1 MLISSQASQSEKK
14 VQRLSRNRVHVI
26 SYYVETGDICKIKI
40 FYLPL
45 LCTVYKDMEDIKYK
59 LYSLNDETG
68 VRYIGITKQK
78 LSYRLSAHISSCKQ
92 AFKNKKCRHH
102 RHCWIKSLLD
112 KKMFPTI
119 NLITEFNSSNEAKQA
134 EIATIKL
141 YNNLV
146 NGTAGGDG
154 IREYKFSEEYLE
166 TKRFKVDQYDLQ
178 GNLLNTFKS
187 LSEASL
193 IVTGTEKNNS
203 KISGVTRGNHGRR
216 TAFGYVWR
224 IHNEP
229 FDKYPTTPQI
239 NITEAQKKALSK
251 RQLENNVMKD
261 KKGLLNVASK
271 PIIILNTKNVITHIT
286 ESVREVSVTTKL
298 SRSCIAKMLKMN
310 KKVAGYKLV
319 YANEDIVQSLQKCKS
334 STLKAFVGQIY
345 A

>member
-1 MLISSQASQSEKK
+1 M
-14 VQRLSRNRVHVI
+14 
-26 SYYVETGDICKIKI
+26 ETGDICIIKY

-45 LCTVYKDMEDIKYK
+45 LCIVHKDMEDIKYK
-59 LYSLNDETG
+59 LYSLSDETG
-68 VRYIGITKQK
+68 VRYIGITRQK

-92 AFKNKKCRHH
+92 AFKNKKSRHH
-102 RHCWIKSLLD
+102 RHCWIQSL
-112 KKMFPTI
+112 I
-119 NLITEFNSSNEAKQA
+119 NKGNKPIMTLICEFNSSEEAKQA
-134 EIATIKL
+134 EINTIKL
-141 YNNLV
+141 CNNLV

-154 IREYKFSEEYLE
+154 IREYKFSQDYLE

-193 IVTGTEKNNS
+193 IVTGTEKQNG
-203 KISGVTRGNHGRR
+203 KISAVTKGKYGRR

-229 FDKYPTTPQI
+229 FDKYPVTPQI

-261 KKGLLNVASK
+261 KTGLQNVASK
-271 PIIILNTKNVITHIT
+271 PVLILNTENVILNIA
-286 ESVREVSVTTKL
+286 ESVREVSIITTL
-298 SRSCIAKMLKMN
+298 SRSCIANMLKLN
-310 KKVAGYKLV
+310 KKVAGYKLA
-319 YANEDIVQSLQKCKS
+319 YANEDIVRSLQKCKS

-345 A
+345 P